1 MALPAIGR
9 ARDEVLTELASRKA
23 NDAHHHEGRV
33 FSLVYHGGDD
43 IDQLLREAT
52 SLYLFENA
60 LNPQVFPS
68 LRSLQADVVAITASL
83 LGGDQ
88 VDDALAGF
96 MSSGGTESILMAVLA
111 AKEQAAAER
120 GVSRPNMVLPISAHA
135 AFDKAAHY
143 FGIEPRRT
151 PVLADFRA
159 DLDAMSGAID
169 DQTVLVVGSAPQ
181 YPQGVVDPIPEIA
194 GMTADRGINC
204 HVDACMGGFVLP
216 FLERLGRFSK
226 PWDFRVPGVTSM
238 SADLH
243 KYGYAAKGASVTM
256 YRSSAYRRYQTFV
269 FDGWLGGMYGSPG
282 VAGSKPANPIA
293 AAWAVLQYLGEDGYL
308 RLTAAA
314 HDAATRLAAGV
325 RAIPGLATVGDPEMT
340 LVAIG
345 GAPDAGVDIFK
356 VSELLYAR
364 GWFCDRQTPP
374 DSLHCTCTAT
384 HTPAIVAELLA
395 DLRAAVEEVGASR
408 TDDRDTNYSSVE

>member
-1 MALPAIGR
+1 MPLPAYGR
-9 ARDEVLTELASRKA
+9 ARDEVLTELARRKA
-23 NDAHHHEGRV
+23 DDARHHEGRV

-43 IDQLLREAT
+43 IDDLLRAAS

-68 LRSLQADVVAITASL
+68 IRSLQADILSITAGL
-83 LGGDQ
+83 LGGDH
-88 VDDALAGF
+88 VDDDLAGF
-96 MSSGGTESILMAVLA
+96 MSSGGTESILVAVLA

-120 GVSRPNMVLPISAHA
+120 GVTRPNMVLPISAHA

-151 PVLADFRA
+151 PVVDDYRA
-159 DLDAMSGAID
+159 DLDAISGAID
-169 DQTVLVVGSAPQ
+169 DRTVLVVGSAPQ

-194 GMTADRGINC
+194 GLAAARGINC

-256 YRSSAYRRYQTFV
+256 YRSSSHRRYQTFV

-282 VAGSKPANPIA
+282 IAGSRPANPIA
-293 AAWAVLQYLGEDGYL
+293 AAWAVLQYLGEDGYM

-314 HDAATRLAAGV
+314 HEAAAQLTAGV
-325 RAIPGLATVGDPEMT
+325 RAIPGLTTVGDPEMT
-340 LVAIG
+340 LVAI
-345 GAPDAGVDIFK
+345 ASADDAVDIFT
-356 VSELLYAR
+356 VSELLHGK

-374 DSLHCTCTAT
+374 DSLHCTCTAA
-384 HTPAIVAELLA
+384 HTPAIVDELLA
-395 DLRAAVEEVGASR
+395 DLSAAVGEAGSAR
-408 TDDRDTNYSSVE
+408 TADRGTNYSSVE